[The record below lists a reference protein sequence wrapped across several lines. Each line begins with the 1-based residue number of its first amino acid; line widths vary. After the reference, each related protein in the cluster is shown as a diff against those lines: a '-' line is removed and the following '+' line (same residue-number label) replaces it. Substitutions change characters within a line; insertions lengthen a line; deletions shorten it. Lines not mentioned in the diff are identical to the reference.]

1 MGAKRLYVVRTL
13 NVNQTTPNCGEE
25 IGMDPENYDQDDI
38 SVAISEHVGT
48 GYGEAD
54 LDGDAA

>member
-1 MGAKRLYVVRTL
+1 
-13 NVNQTTPNCGEE
+13 
-25 IGMDPENYDQDDI
+25 MDPENYDQDDI